1 MLIGIDARI
10 LINKRT
16 GVGRYT
22 YQLIK
27 ALSEMDEGNR
37 YIIFHNSDLDL
48 SFGKEN
54 FSNYHFPV
62 PLYDFYKEQLWLTY
76 HVDKLGLDL
85 LHAPMHYPPL
95 VRRCRTVYTIHDLN
109 PDNFPEMF
117 QDKSMVGYFGKWR
130 RLVSR
135 WTDRIITPSHHA
147 KGTVVEEMGVSENKV
162 DVTHLGCDDISRGD
176 SPPPFLNGFDY
187 ILYVG
192 HQQRWKNIERLIRV
206 YASLVA
212 EGKTTEKLVMAG
224 EKGWFYFDLEDLVRR
239 LKVED
244 KIIFTGYISDEELA
258 YLYRKARLFVFP
270 SLMEGFGL
278 PVLEAMSYGAPVVSS
293 KATSLAEVVGE
304 AGLLFDPTDEG
315 EMKEKVHHAL
325 RDEDLRKELV
335 KKGLERSKGFT
346 WKKTA
351 KATIAVYERA
361 LYKSRGARERR
372 SKGETK

>member
-27 ALSEMDEGNR
+27 ALSEVDRENR
-37 YIIFHNSDLDL
+37 YIIFHNSELDL
-48 SFGKEN
+48 SFKKEN
-54 FSNYHFPV
+54 FTNFRFPV
-62 PLYDFYKEQLWLTY
+62 PLYNFYKEQLWLTY
-76 HVDKLGLDL
+76 HADKLGLDL
-85 LHAPMHYPPL
+85 LHGPMHYPPM
-95 VRRCRTVYTIHDLN
+95 VGHCRTVYTIHDLN
-109 PDNFPEMF
+109 PDNFPDMF
-117 QDKSMVGYFGKWR
+117 QDKSMVGYFRKWR

-147 KGTVVEEMGVSENKV
+147 KETVLQQMGTGQDKV
-162 DVTHLGCDDISRGD
+162 DVTHLGCDDVSSGD
-176 SPPPFLNGFDY
+176 RVPSFLNGFDY

-192 HQQRWKNIERLIRV
+192 HQQRWKNIERLIKV
-206 YASLVA
+206 YASLVE
-212 EGKTTEKLVMAG
+212 EGKATEKLVMAG
-224 EKGWFYFDLEDLVRR
+224 EKGWFYFDLVELVRK

-244 KIIFTGYISDEELA
+244 KIIFTGYVSDEELA
-258 YLYRKARLFVFP
+258 HLYRNTRLFVFP

-315 EMKEKVHHAL
+315 EMKESLHRAL
-325 RDEDLRKELV
+325 RDEGLRKELV
-335 KKGLERSKGFT
+335 KKGLERSKNFT

-351 KATIAVYERA
+351 RETIGVYERT
-361 LYKSRGARERR
+361 YRP
-372 SKGETK
+372 